1 MILESPTLF
10 FSKGDYLNIL
20 SSLSIEAAAG
30 YLAGKFIATEVGRVF
45 ETRGISLRDIYKAID
60 HGYGNAIG
68 KLISEME
75 TRERLIAE
83 KVLWVLLTPDLYYSL
98 KALSAG
104 LEPPLMVSPL
114 PIQLLEALRT
124 GDSTTIRKNM
134 PRELTS
140 VVTEYLE
147 KKNVSLPGLVKA
159 MDELVNGISKY
170 EYYESRVVAGLL
182 HDLLLIKLCYSNPEV
197 KQLQPRAFSLN
208 PGELLEICGKSIV
221 DSAGLLAKTRPVTA
235 LFSSIL
241 SDALRF
247 SSGVEALDLAIYTS
261 SQYLASLLLLK
272 PGPERAVRLVLK
284 LLGQNVLLKLAF
296 TVVHSGLY
304 RQEAAQF
311 MSKWVV

>member
-1 MILESPTLF
+1 MILESPSLF

-20 SSLSIEAAAG
+20 SSPSIEAAAG
-30 YLAGKFIATEVGRVF
+30 YLAGKFIATDVGRVF
-45 ETRGISLRDIYKAID
+45 EARGVSLRDIYTAID
-60 HGYGNAIG
+60 RGYGNAIG
-68 KLISEME
+68 KLVSEME
-75 TRERLIAE
+75 ARERLIAE
-83 KVLWVLLTPDLYYSL
+83 KALWVLLTPDLYYSL

-114 PIQLLEALRT
+114 PIQLLEALRF
-124 GDSTTIRKNM
+124 GDSKTIRKNM

-140 VVTEYLE
+140 FVTEYLE
-147 KKNVSLPGLVKA
+147 KKSVSLPGLVKA
-159 MDELVNGISKY
+159 MDELVNSISKY

-208 PGELLEICGKSIV
+208 SGELVEMCGKSIV
-221 DSAGLLAKTRPVTA
+221 DSVSLLAKTRPVMA

-247 SSGVEALDLAIYTS
+247 SSGIEALDLAIYTS
-261 SQYLASLLLLK
+261 SQYFASLLLLK
-272 PGPERAVRLVLK
+272 PGPERAFRLVLK
-284 LLGQNVLLKLAF
+284 LLGQNVLLKFAF

-304 RQEAAQF
+304 RQEATQF